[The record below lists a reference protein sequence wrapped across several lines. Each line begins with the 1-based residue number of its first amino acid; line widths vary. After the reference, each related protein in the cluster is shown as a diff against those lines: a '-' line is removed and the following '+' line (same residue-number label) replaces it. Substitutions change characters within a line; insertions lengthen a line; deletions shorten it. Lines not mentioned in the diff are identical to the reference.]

1 MFIVCNLFLNGGETL
16 ESFTKTKISTE
27 QQNDLVGAAFGS
39 HVSIDRSTEL
49 TGGYFNAAYDLL
61 LSDGRAMILKIAP
74 SDETDTLSYE
84 HDIMAVEVAAMRLMK
99 SKGTVPV
106 PEVYA
111 YDNSKKLISSEFFF
125 MEKIIGQPYN
135 EIKEELS
142 PQQRISIETEL
153 GRYCQ
158 LINEI
163 QGERFGLFSAST
175 PVKGTSWRETFQL
188 LITNLLEDARR
199 LKAEMPIPIET
210 IEAEII
216 SRLHVMDLVTEPRL
230 VHWDLWDGNVFVREG
245 RIVALI
251 DWERALWGDPL
262 MEYYFRYIENSEH
275 FCRGYGN
282 SFDNPNECAR
292 KKLYDLYIDL
302 IYFIECYSR
311 NYDSQGHF
319 KWAHDNLL
327 EGWKRF
333 MA

>member
-1 MFIVCNLFLNGGETL
+1 M
-16 ESFTKTKISTE
+16 ESFTKTKLTTE
-27 QQNDLVGAAFGS
+27 KQSDLVGATFGS
-39 HVSIDRSTEL
+39 HVSINQSTEL

-74 SDETDTLSYE
+74 TEETDTLSYE
-84 HDIMAVEVAAMRLMK
+84 YDIMAAEVAAMRLMK

-106 PEVYA
+106 PVVYA
-111 YDNSKKLISSEFFF
+111 YDNSKKMISSEFFF

-142 PQQRISIETEL
+142 PQQRSEIEEEL
-153 GRYCQ
+153 GRYSRI
-158 LINEI
+158 INEI
-163 QGERFGLFSAST
+163 QGEHFGLFSTST
-175 PVKGTSWRETFQL
+175 HVKGTSWRETFKH
-188 LITNLLEDARR
+188 LIKNLLEDARR
-199 LKAEMPIPIET
+199 LKVEMPIPLET
-210 IEAEII
+210 VEAEII
-216 SRLHVMDLVTEPRL
+216 SRISVMDVVTEPRL

-275 FCRGYGN
+275 YCRGYGN
-282 SFDNPNECAR
+282 SFDSPNECAR

-311 NYDSQGHF
+311 KYDSQGHF

-333 MA
+333 MN

>member
-1 MFIVCNLFLNGGETL
+1 M
-16 ESFTKTKISTE
+16 ESFTKTKLTTE
-27 QQNDLVGAAFGS
+27 QQNDLVGVTFGS
-39 HVSIDRSTEL
+39 HVSIQRSTEL

-61 LSDGRAMILKIAP
+61 LSDGRDMILKIAP
-74 SDETDTLSYE
+74 SAEADTLSYE
-84 HDIMAVEVAAMRLMK
+84 HDIMSVEVEAMRLMK

-111 YDNSKKLISSEFFF
+111 YDNSKEMISSEFFF
-125 MEKIIGQPYN
+125 MEKIVGQPYN
-135 EIKEELS
+135 EIKEALS
-142 PQQRISIETEL
+142 SQQRISIEEEL
-153 GRYCQ
+153 GRYSR

-163 QGERFGLFSAST
+163 PGERFGLFSAST
-175 PVKGTSWRETFQL
+175 PVKGTSWRETFKH
-188 LITNLLEDARR
+188 LIMNLLEDARR
-199 LKAEMPIPIET
+199 LKVEMPIPLET
-210 IEAEII
+210 VEAEIK
-216 SRLHVMDLVTEPRL
+216 SHLHVMDVVVEPRL
-230 VHWDLWDGNVFVREG
+230 IHWDLWDGNVFVREG

-282 SFDNPNECAR
+282 SFDSPNEHAR

-311 NYDSQGHF
+311 KYDSQGHLE
-319 KWAHDNLL
+319 WAHDNLL

-333 MA
+333 MN

>member
-1 MFIVCNLFLNGGETL
+1 L
-16 ESFTKTKISTE
+16 ESFTKTKLTID
-27 QQNDLVGAAFGS
+27 QQNYLVGATFGN
-39 HVSIDRSTEL
+39 HVSINQSTEL

-61 LSDGRAMILKIAP
+61 LSDGRAMIVKIAP
-74 SDETDTLSYE
+74 TDGTDLLSYE
-84 HDIMAVEVAAMRLMK
+84 HDIMAAEVAALQLMK

-142 PQQRISIETEL
+142 PQQRISIEAEL
-153 GRYCQ
+153 GRYSR

-163 QGERFGLFSAST
+163 PGERFGLFCAST
-175 PVKGTSWRETFQL
+175 PVKGTSWRETFEQL
-188 LITNLLEDARR
+188 IMNLLEDARR
-199 LKAEMPIPIET
+199 LKAEMPIPLET
-210 IEAEII
+210 VEAEIR
-216 SRLHVMDLVTEPRL
+216 SQLPVMEAVTEPRL
-230 VHWDLWDGNVFVREG
+230 IHWDLWDGNVFVREG

-262 MEYYFRYIENSEH
+262 MEYFFRYIENSEH

-282 SFDNPNECAR
+282 SFDSPNEYAR

-311 NYDSQGHF
+311 KYDSQDHL

-333 MA
+333 MG

>member
-1 MFIVCNLFLNGGETL
+1 M
-16 ESFTKTKISTE
+16 ESFTKTKLTTE
-27 QQNDLVGAAFGS
+27 QQSDLVGATFGS
-39 HVSIDRSTEL
+39 HVSIQRSTEL

-61 LSDGRAMILKIAP
+61 LSDGRDMILKIAP
-74 SDETDTLSYE
+74 SAEADTLSYE
-84 HDIMAVEVAAMRLMK
+84 HDIMSVEVAAMRLMK
-99 SKGTVPV
+99 SNGTVPV

-111 YDNSKKLISSEFFF
+111 YDNSKEMISSEFFF
-125 MEKIIGQPYN
+125 MEKIVGQPYN

-142 PQQRISIETEL
+142 SQQRMSIEEEL
-153 GRYCQ
+153 GRYSR

-163 QGERFGLFSAST
+163 PGERFGLFSAST
-175 PVKGTSWRETFQL
+175 PVKGTSWRETFKH
-188 LITNLLEDARR
+188 LIMNLLEDAHR
-199 LKAEMPIPIET
+199 LKVEMPIPLESV
-210 IEAEII
+210 EAEIKI
-216 SRLHVMDLVTEPRL
+216 RLHVMDAVVKPRL
-230 VHWDLWDGNVFVREG
+230 IHWDLWDGNVFVREG

-275 FCRGYGN
+275 FCRGYGD
-282 SFDNPNECAR
+282 SFDSPNECAR

-311 NYDSQGHF
+311 KYDSQGHL

-333 MA
+333 MN

>member
-1 MFIVCNLFLNGGETL
+1 M
-16 ESFTKTKISTE
+16 ESFTKTKLTTE
-27 QQNDLVGAAFGS
+27 QQNDLVGATFGS
-39 HVSIDRSTEL
+39 HVSIQRSTEL

-61 LSDGRAMILKIAP
+61 LSDGRDMILKIAP
-74 SDETDTLSYE
+74 SPEADTLSYE
-84 HDIMAVEVAAMRLMK
+84 HDIMSVEVAAMRLMK

-111 YDNSKKLISSEFFF
+111 YDNSKEMISSEFFF
-125 MEKIIGQPYN
+125 MEKIVGQPYN
-135 EIKEELS
+135 EIKEALS
-142 PQQRISIETEL
+142 SQQRISIEEEL
-153 GRYCQ
+153 GRYSR

-163 QGERFGLFSAST
+163 PGERFGLFSAST
-175 PVKGTSWRETFQL
+175 PVKGTSWRETFKH
-188 LITNLLEDARR
+188 LIMNLLEDARR
-199 LKAEMPIPIET
+199 LKVEMPIPLET
-210 IEAEII
+210 VEAEIK
-216 SRLHVMDLVTEPRL
+216 SHLHVMDAVVEPRL
-230 VHWDLWDGNVFVREG
+230 IHWDLWDGNVFVREG

-282 SFDNPNECAR
+282 SFDSPNEHAR

-311 NYDSQGHF
+311 KYDSQGHLE
-319 KWAHDNLL
+319 WAHDNLL

-333 MA
+333 MN

>member
-1 MFIVCNLFLNGGETL
+1 M
-16 ESFTKTKISTE
+16 ESFTKTKLTTE
-27 QQNDLVGAAFGS
+27 KQSDLVGATFGS
-39 HVSIDRSTEL
+39 HVSINRSTEL

-74 SDETDTLSYE
+74 TDETDTLSYE
-84 HDIMAVEVAAMRLMK
+84 HDIMAAEVAAMRLMK

-111 YDNSKKLISSEFFF
+111 YDYSKKMISSEFFF
-125 MEKIIGQPYN
+125 MEKIIGRPYN

-142 PQQRISIETEL
+142 PQQRSEIEEEL
-153 GRYCQ
+153 GRYSRI
-158 LINEI
+158 INEI
-163 QGERFGLFSAST
+163 QGEHFGLLST
-175 PVKGTSWRETFQL
+175 STQVKGTSWRETFKH
-188 LITNLLEDARR
+188 LIMDLLEDARR
-199 LKAEMPIPIET
+199 LKVEMPIPLET
-210 IEAEII
+210 VEAEII
-216 SRLHVMDLVTEPRL
+216 SRLYVMDVVTEPRL

-275 FCRGYGN
+275 YCRGYGN
-282 SFDNPNECAR
+282 SFDSPNECAR

-311 NYDSQGHF
+311 KYDSQGHL

-333 MA
+333 MD

>member
-1 MFIVCNLFLNGGETL
+1 M
-16 ESFTKTKISTE
+16 ESFTKTKLTTE
-27 QQNDLVGAAFGS
+27 QQNNLVGATFGS
-39 HVSIDRSTEL
+39 HVSINRSTEL

-74 SDETDTLSYE
+74 SDETDTLNYE
-84 HDIMAVEVAAMRLMK
+84 QDIMSVEVTAMRLMK

-111 YDNSKKLISSEFFF
+111 YDNSKEMISSEFFF
-125 MEKIIGQPYN
+125 MEKIVGQPYN

-142 PQQRISIETEL
+142 LQQRISIEEEL
-153 GRYCQ
+153 GRYSR

-163 QGERFGLFSAST
+163 PGERFGLFSAST
-175 PVKGTSWRETFQL
+175 LVKGNSWREVFKH
-188 LITNLLEDARR
+188 LIINLLEDARR
-199 LKAEMPIPIET
+199 LKAEMPIPLENV
-210 IEAEII
+210 EAEII
-216 SRLHVMDLVTEPRL
+216 SRLHVMDVVTEPRL
-230 VHWDLWDGNVFVREG
+230 IHWDLWDGNVFVREG

-282 SFDNPNECAR
+282 SFDSPNECAR

-302 IYFIECYSR
+302 IYFIEYYSR
-311 NYDSQGHF
+311 KYDSQGHL
-319 KWAHDNLL
+319 KWARDNLL

-333 MA
+333 MN